1 MSCEGRCK
9 SLAETPRGQSE
20 EGWTGPHVSAADVH
34 QTLKKRPP
42 SAVDLRSQ
50 SDSSIVAVGRRLLFV
65 LLSHF
70 PPSHLSST
78 MPSSMEDSPP
88 PTPSPPSPPSGSD
101 SEGADNSDMVGTG
114 RRKRPLRTGIGSVPA
129 ATDFTIFVRDVV
141 GITRDVV
148 MVTPM
153 PSVMHKREGWQLAP
167 AFEAQSDTRS
177 PLWGLLDVY
186 ERLTDAAAAGDV
198 LARCRV
204 CALTGA
210 DTFLFLKAGAPSNGT
225 KHMEGTAKGKA
236 SPCRRADHL
245 QAALYLAKNAQGGNR
260 TRVVAANGTIRR
272 FMQPMARREH
282 HLRFVQMQVMTRSP
296 HAFGQNTYVRV
307 FLDGLKSQY
316 SPPALDAVAHLLTEL
331 ASFVSDGL
339 RALISAAKEAY
350 AGAPFCHVVTD
361 LWTEEHSHR
370 SYGSLVVR
378 LTDLETG
385 TVREFFLGV
394 LRCSGRHNYNNIR
407 SWVVKRLSIFGVELQ
422 EVSSATTDSGSNVR
436 KAMIGFSGAW
446 VPCAAHAIHNAV
458 RHAVGGSG
466 ETAAQRASRIVLLG
480 GRAGR
485 ARKSCRNTAA
495 REFLGCARSTIRFF

>member
-9 SLAETPRGQSE
+9 SLEETPRGQSE

-88 PTPSPPSPPSGSD
+88 STPSPPSPPSGSD
-101 SEGADNSDMVGTG
+101 SEGADDPDTVGTG
-114 RRKRPLRTGIGSVPA
+114 RRKRPLSTGIGSVPA

-153 PSVMHKREGWQLAP
+153 PSVMHKGEGWQLAP
-167 AFEAQSDTRS
+167 AFEAHSDTRS
-177 PLWGLLDVY
+177 PLWGLLDIY

-245 QAALYLAKNAQGGNR
+245 QAAPYLAKNAQGGNR

-282 HLRFVQMQVMTRSP
+282 HLRFVQMQVMPRSP
-296 HAFGQNTYVRV
+296 HAFGQNTYVRL

-316 SPPALDAVAHLLTEL
+316 SPPALDTVAHLLTEF

-339 RALISAAKEAY
+339 RAFLSSAKEAY

-361 LWTEEHSHR
+361 PWTEEHSHR
-370 SYGSLVVR
+370 SDSSLVVR

-385 TVREFFLGV
+385 TVRELSFGV
-394 LRCSGRHNYNNIR
+394 WRCSGRRNYKNIR
-407 SWVVKRLSIFGVELQ
+407 SWAVNRLSCFG
-422 EVSSATTDSGSNVR
+422 G
-436 KAMIGFSGAW
+436 GA
-446 VPCAAHAIHNAV
+446 
-458 RHAVGGSG
+458 
-466 ETAAQRASRIVLLG
+466 
-480 GRAGR
+480 AGR
-485 ARKSCRNTAA
+485 
-495 REFLGCARSTIRFF
+495 LDGDDRFGLQCMESND